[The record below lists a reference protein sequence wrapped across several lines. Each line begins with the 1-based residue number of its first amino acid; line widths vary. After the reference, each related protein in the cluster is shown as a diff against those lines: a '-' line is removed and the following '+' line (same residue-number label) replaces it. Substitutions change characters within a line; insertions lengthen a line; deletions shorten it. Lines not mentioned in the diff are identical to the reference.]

1 MDNRTDV
8 TEDFQSTPEHLPN
21 QVGNPQ
27 ATKIAGAQTSATPGA
42 LRQAILDA
50 EHDAHLSSDEHSHA
64 HEWPHFHP
72 EQQSTGAAGESTWRS
87 RLTQRAQLAR
97 SVAAEHPL
105 AFVLIAI
112 GLGIGAGALMRS
124 RHSAQ

>member
-21 QVGNPQ
+21 QVGNPE
-27 ATKIAGAQTSATPGA
+27 ATKIAEAQTSATPGA

-50 EHDAHLSSDEHSHA
+50 EHDAHLAGDEHSA
-64 HEWPHFHP
+64 QEWPRSHP
-72 EQQSTGAAGESTWRS
+72 GPRSPSAAGESSWRS
-87 RLTQRAQLAR
+87 RMTRPAHWAR
-97 SVAAEHPL
+97 TMAAEHPL